1 MIARPFILRRRRRKS
16 FETMRERQTLQTT
29 LSIAGPL
36 SKENY
41 SLRLP
46 DSTTVELGVIG
57 QEVGTSNLLVLLNIL
72 IFIKTIKN
80 TFFQS
85 LVESLINSNSW
96 QSTKAFF
103 LQNQTL
109 YIHICLDALFLA
121 SPKLELEMCMKKKKQ
136 QK

>member
-46 DSTTVELGVIG
+46 DSTTVGLGVIG
-57 QEVGTSNLLVLLNIL
+57 
-72 IFIKTIKN
+72 
-80 TFFQS
+80 
-85 LVESLINSNSW
+85 
-96 QSTKAFF
+96 
-103 LQNQTL
+103 
-109 YIHICLDALFLA
+109 Y
-121 SPKLELEMCMKKKKQ
+121 
-136 QK
+136 

>member
-46 DSTTVELGVIG
+46 DSTTVGLGVLG
-57 QEVGTSNLLVLLNIL
+57 
-72 IFIKTIKN
+72 
-80 TFFQS
+80 
-85 LVESLINSNSW
+85 
-96 QSTKAFF
+96 
-103 LQNQTL
+103 
-109 YIHICLDALFLA
+109 
-121 SPKLELEMCMKKKKQ
+121 
-136 QK
+136 

>member
-46 DSTTVELGVIG
+46 DSTTVGLGVIG
-57 QEVGTSNLLVLLNIL
+57 YYYSIFQKHLKIVNCNIL
-72 IFIKTIKN
+72 
-80 TFFQS
+80 Q
-85 LVESLINSNSW
+85 
-96 QSTKAFF
+96 
-103 LQNQTL
+103 
-109 YIHICLDALFLA
+109 
-121 SPKLELEMCMKKKKQ
+121 
-136 QK
+136 